1 VNAIVNATVPVSETN
16 PSGVVNENVAAP
28 TRDTEF
34 SIRFG
39 HKFSDMNN
47 AFITYAFQD
56 STNTNQNVGN
66 QTLAEAGTDT
76 EYREND
82 LILHDDLVMAA
93 NKLNQ
98 ASLVFE
104 SVYNPTTD
112 VAEGARINVQG
123 NFLGGSAQADQLN
136 TEYNARLSDMVS
148 WTVGPHSFKFG
159 VNVPH
164 FSRRVMD
171 DHTNQDGTYVFG
183 PTYAADGVTV
193 IATAELPEQYS
204 VHLFAGPGTGAV
216 CVSPAGGRRVFSRP
230 DQAEADAVDHSGAA
244 V

>member
-1 VNAIVNATVPVSETN
+1 MLP
-16 PSGVVNENVAAP
+16 AP

-39 HKFSDMNN
+39 HKFSDTNN

-56 STNTNQNVGN
+56 SNNTNQNVGN
-66 QTLAEAGTDT
+66 QTLAEAGVNT

-82 LILHDDLVMAA
+82 LILHDDLVLAP

-104 SVYNPTTD
+104 NYYNPTTD
-112 VAEGARINVQG
+112 VAEGPQINVQG
-123 NFLGGSAQADQLN
+123 NFLGGSAQADQID
-136 TEYNARLSDMVS
+136 TEYNARLSDTVS

-171 DHTNQDGTYVFG
+171 DHTNQDGSYTFG

-193 IATAELPEQYS
+193 IATALQNYQNNIPFSYS
-204 VHLFAGPGTGAV
+204 LGQGQVRFVYHQQEVGGFFQDQIKLKPSFSITPGVRYDWQNAL
-216 CVSPAGGRRVFSRP
+216 SER
-230 DQAEADAVDHSGAA
+230 QE
-244 V
+244 